1 MAVVISG
8 KLSVHNKLAS
18 SAVNGPG
25 DRAVLWLQGCILNCP
40 GCWNP
45 DTHAFNTG
53 LTPTQEIF
61 DWVLQQ
67 KGKVEGVTFSGGEP
81 MHQAWQLLKL
91 CEAVHIL
98 WPECSF
104 GMFTGYTYREL
115 ESGHFTEFA
124 QLEPGKLIQV
134 EVPKSKDIAEN
145 AKFNA
150 SKLWNQLKRQM
161 DWAIMGRYVKTL
173 PSNDPM
179 LGSRNQEIHLF
190 ATKDGTHRYGLGDF
204 KPQQVELQISEN
216 GLVEI
221 TGFPRG
227 DLYDERVV

>member
-1 MAVVISG
+1 
-8 KLSVHNKLAS
+8 
-18 SAVNGPG
+18 
-25 DRAVLWLQGCILNCP
+25 
-40 GCWNP
+40 
-45 DTHAFNTG
+45 
-53 LTPTQEIF
+53 
-61 DWVLQQ
+61 
-67 KGKVEGVTFSGGEP
+67 

-91 CEAVHIL
+91 CEEVHIK
-98 WPECSF
+98 WPDCSF

-115 ESGHFTEFA
+115 ESGHYAEFYE
-124 QLEPGKLIQV
+124 LEKGKLTQA
-134 EVPKSKDIAEN
+134 EMSQDKSVAEN
-145 AKFNA
+145 TAWNRG
-150 SKLWNQLKRQM
+150 KLWNQLKRQM
-161 DWAIMGRYVKTL
+161 DWAIIGRYVKNL

-190 ATKDGTHRYGLGDF
+190 AMKDGTHRYGLGDF